1 MFLLVRV
8 PTNYQILLPKQL
20 LIEVRILI
28 RSFILQN
35 LSRVAPY
42 YYLWHF
48 LYLNPIFQAGYG
60 GNLKFEKYQIFQKFA
75 TAIFPCQLKGAL
87 YHFHPSFDETYPG
100 ILIQSQNFFGI
111 FRISWID
118 FCLLE
123 PWNCSKGFNF
133 ETNSRIEFQVHNFM
147 LLLSNR
153 LCWVSLSQL
162 TLKDNSNCSWS

>member
-1 MFLLVRV
+1 MFPLVRV

-48 LYLNPIFQAGYG
+48 LYLNSLFQAGYG
-60 GNLKFEKYQIFQKFA
+60 ANLKFGSYQIFQKFA
-75 TAIFPCQLKGAL
+75 TRIYLANWKVCIVI
-87 YHFHPSFDETYPG
+87 FHPSFDETYPG
-100 ILIQSQNFFGI
+100 ILIQSQNFFDI

-123 PWNCSKGFNF
+123 PWNCSKVFIL
-133 ETNSRIEFQVHNFM
+133 ETNAHKKCQAHNFM

-162 TLKDNSNCSWS
+162 TFKDNSNCSWS